1 MSAPPNKILFERANI
16 KVSDSRFETGF
27 ESFAIRKISGIRI
40 EREKRN
46 VLTGSGLVV
55 TGLLALL
62 GGLLGNLPVLIVAG
76 AACIV
81 GGTMLCVG
89 KVNRS
94 LVLTTRGKDVKA
106 LTSKDGALIEA
117 VATALQAAI
126 EQRP

>member
-1 MSAPPNKILFERANI
+1 MSVPPNKILFEHANI
-16 KVSDSRFETGF
+16 KVSDSRFDTGY

-46 VLTGSGLVV
+46 ARTGSGLVV
-55 TGLLALL
+55 AGVLALL
-62 GGLLGNLPVLIVAG
+62 GGLLGNLPILIVAG

-81 GGTMLCVG
+81 GGTMLWVA

-94 LVLTTRGKDVKA
+94 VVLTTRGKDVKA

-117 VATALQAAI
+117 VAAALHAAI
-126 EQRP
+126 EQRR